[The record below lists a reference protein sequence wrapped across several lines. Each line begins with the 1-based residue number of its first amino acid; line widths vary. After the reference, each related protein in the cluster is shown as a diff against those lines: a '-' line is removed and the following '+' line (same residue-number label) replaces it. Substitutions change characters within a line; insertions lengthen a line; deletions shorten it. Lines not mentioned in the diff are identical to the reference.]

1 MKSLSCKTWQ
11 ILHLN
16 QTERTSFASPSCGT
30 DDAGEQISKTRS
42 ELLVMNGF
50 LVYGVIISKA

>member
-16 QTERTSFASPSCGT
+16 QTERTSFASSCGT

-42 ELLVMNGF
+42 ELFVMNGF